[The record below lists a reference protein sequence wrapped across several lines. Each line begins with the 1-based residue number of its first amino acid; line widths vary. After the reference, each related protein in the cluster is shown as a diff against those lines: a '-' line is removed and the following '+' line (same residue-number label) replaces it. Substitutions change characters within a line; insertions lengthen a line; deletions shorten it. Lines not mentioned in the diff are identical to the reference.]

1 MFPGQQRMSIQL
13 PAGVTVFERGWL
25 SSNNILCVGEHNCAL
40 IDSGYASHADQTEAL
55 VVRALGNRPLNLL
68 ANTHLHSDHCGGNA
82 ALQSRYTSMRT
93 LIPPGQA
100 NSVSQW
106 DLEALTYG
114 PTGQSCPRFH
124 FNALLEPGSDV
135 QLGSAS
141 WEIHAAPGH
150 DTHAVLLFE
159 PDTRTLISADALWEN
174 GFGIVFPE
182 LEGEP
187 GFDEVGQTLDLIE
200 ALNPRLVIPGHG
212 RVFADVGSALNIARS
227 RLERLRNDPVRH
239 ANHAAKVLVKF
250 KLLEAQRLEAVELL
264 TWAKETPYFVTIH
277 ARFFGAQCMEAWID
291 GLIEGLIASKAAV
304 RDGPLIGNAG

>member
-1 MFPGQQRMSIQL
+1 MSVQL

-25 SSNNILCVGEHNCAL
+25 SSNNILCVGENNCAL
-40 IDSGYASHADQTEAL
+40 IDTGYASHAAQTEAL
-55 VVRALGNRPLNLL
+55 VVRALGNRPLDVL

-82 ALQSRYTSMRT
+82 ALQLRYASMRT

-100 NSVSQW
+100 KSVSQW
-106 DLEALTYG
+106 DFDALTYG
-114 PTGQSCPRFH
+114 PTGQSCPRFR
-124 FNALLEPGSDV
+124 FDALLEAGSTV
-135 QLGSAS
+135 QLGSAT

-187 GFDEVGQTLDLIE
+187 GFGEVGETLDLIE
-200 ALNPRLVIPGHG
+200 GLNPLTVIPGHG
-212 RVFADVGSALNIARS
+212 RVFADIGGALNTARS

-250 KLLEAQRLEAVELL
+250 KLLEVQRLATDELV
-264 TWAKETPYFVTIH
+264 TWAQETPYFVNIH
-277 ARFFGAQCMEAWID
+277 ARFFGAQGLDAWID
-291 GLIEGLIASKAAV
+291 GLIEGLIESKAAL
-304 RDGPLIGNAG
+304 RDGPSIVNAG